1 MLHRIPAR
9 FVLSL
14 ALAVL
19 ALPVARADDAQPEA
33 IRAEKIRQHVEFLSQ
48 DELAGRDS
56 GEPGL
61 EVAAEYL
68 ANQFRSYGLEP
79 AGDNGT
85 YFQHF
90 TVPFGA
96 MFGREAGAIILAK
109 GPPGAGPGIQLQE
122 GSDVVAFGHGGE
134 ASVDAPMAF
143 VGYGVTTG
151 EEERKAGLVY
161 DDYAGIDVKN
171 KVVML
176 LRYVPIG
183 KNDPFGGKRSPQA
196 ALAAKLRNA
205 RDHGAAG
212 AVIIPWPH
220 LGETSADDDLE
231 GLAHR
236 AAPRAATLPALLVS
250 RTVADRLLGRSGKDV
265 ESLRQ
270 KIDESLSPQ
279 SFDLPDLRIQFHTIP
294 GRFAL
299 RNIAARWPGGP
310 GEQGRE
316 TIVVGAH
323 YDHIGR
329 FGNQVAPKNLG
340 QIHNGADDNAS
351 GTAGIL
357 ELARVASKTG
367 RSPGRAVLF
376 LCFSGEEIGLLGSRA
391 WLDAARRFK
400 VLKDTPHYESATGAE
415 SGTLGAGMI
424 LMSLGPS
431 SNDRLEVVSELS
443 GSRTWVPTSA
453 VEQLDGPEAPYRV
466 AAMINLDM
474 VGRAKPGAR
483 ITVLGAGSS
492 QDFARSI
499 ESLSKSTGLQFE
511 ANDRGLAGG
520 GSDSDSFIAK
530 GIPALFFFT
539 GMHPQYNTPED
550 DAATINFEGERAL
563 LEAVRALVSSLAS
576 APERP
581 RFDPKAL
588 ARSQGGHGRPR
599 LGVQLDTEFTGGAR
613 IESTLKDSLAEKAGI
628 RAGDVIL
635 AVGDTVVRGA
645 SDLATIIEG
654 LPADEEFTI
663 RVRRADKVELLKLMF
678 PSRKGGFRVS
688 FGSVPDYAFAGKG
701 VRFEGIREG
710 SPAAKAGVQS
720 GDVLVQWNSQA
731 VEDVEQWTSLLGKS
745 KPGDEVEVELQRG
758 DARVRLKVKLEARD

>member
-14 ALAVL
+14 VLSVL

-134 ASVDAPMAF
+134 TSVDAPMAF

-367 RSPGRAVLF
+367 RSPGRAVVVV
-376 LCFSGEEIGLLGSRA
+376 CF
-391 WLDAARRFK
+391 
-400 VLKDTPHYESATGAE
+400 
-415 SGTLGAGMI
+415 
-424 LMSLGPS
+424 
-431 SNDRLEVVSELS
+431 
-443 GSRTWVPTSA
+443 
-453 VEQLDGPEAPYRV
+453 
-466 AAMINLDM
+466 
-474 VGRAKPGAR
+474 
-483 ITVLGAGSS
+483 
-492 QDFARSI
+492 
-499 ESLSKSTGLQFE
+499 
-511 ANDRGLAGG
+511 
-520 GSDSDSFIAK
+520 
-530 GIPALFFFT
+530 
-539 GMHPQYNTPED
+539 
-550 DAATINFEGERAL
+550 
-563 LEAVRALVSSLAS
+563 
-576 APERP
+576 
-581 RFDPKAL
+581 
-588 ARSQGGHGRPR
+588 
-599 LGVQLDTEFTGGAR
+599 
-613 IESTLKDSLAEKAGI
+613 
-628 RAGDVIL
+628 
-635 AVGDTVVRGA
+635 
-645 SDLATIIEG
+645 
-654 LPADEEFTI
+654 
-663 RVRRADKVELLKLMF
+663 
-678 PSRKGGFRVS
+678 
-688 FGSVPDYAFAGKG
+688 
-701 VRFEGIREG
+701 
-710 SPAAKAGVQS
+710 
-720 GDVLVQWNSQA
+720 
-731 VEDVEQWTSLLGKS
+731 
-745 KPGDEVEVELQRG
+745 
-758 DARVRLKVKLEARD
+758 